1 MLFGSFA
8 MRATFGMRILKFF
21 MTLFIYTCVCNYCT
35 HTFAFFMAV
44 TFIYT
49 QLAQMLQLNFLI
61 VSNGALIAIQ
71 FDIHSLEF

>member
-1 MLFGSFA
+1 
-8 MRATFGMRILKFF
+8 
-21 MTLFIYTCVCNYCT
+21 
-35 HTFAFFMAV
+35 MAV